1 MGVTKVKCPKC
12 GKQILKR
19 VLKTTHGRCD
29 KCGFLLSS
37 SLAIFSSARSRIKS
51 KYGR

>member
-12 GKQILKR
+12 GNQVLKR
-19 VLKTTHGRCD
+19 ILKTTHGKCN
-29 KCGFLLSS
+29 KCGFLLSG
-37 SLAIFSSARSRIKS
+37 SLARFSSARSRIKS